1 MLQILKTIG
10 AFLFAATLIYIGF
23 EYLLTGEQKS
33 LFFSTSIRT
42 HLISIV
48 LLLPVYISG
57 GIGLRLL
64 YGKISKVTISIYDTI
79 TLPIVMNLWGFI
91 IPFQGSLIY
100 TSSYIYSKYRKSISE
115 SVRVSLVSF
124 SISMCLAGFVGIIF
138 FFTTKIY
145 VPGFFL
151 LISLLLFINPGIF
164 YSVSKFAR
172 HFKSPDLAGMRKILE
187 WSRGIFSLEQIDGK
201 LIFYLLLVNI
211 LNVASTTLWSYWIV
225 LGLNLNLT
233 IIQLILIALLMKFML
248 LVKLTPGNLGLN
260 QLASGGI
267 ALLVG
272 GKVSDGFLLSAFQY
286 LSLILVAFTVGIAC
300 TIVNMKHFKW
310 QRNDSAA

>member
-1 MLQILKTIG
+1 
-10 AFLFAATLIYIGF
+10 LIYIGF
-23 EYLLTGEQKS
+23 EFLLTGEQKS

-48 LLLPVYISG
+48 FLLPVYVSG

-64 YGKISKVTISIYDTI
+64 YGKISKATISIYDTI

-100 TSSYIYSKYRKSISE
+100 TSSYIYSKYKKSISE
-115 SVRVSLVSF
+115 SARVSLVSF
-124 SISMCLAGFVGIIF
+124 SISMCLAGFIGIIF
-138 FFTTKIY
+138 FYTTRIY
-145 VPGFFL
+145 VPDLFL
-151 LISLLLFINPGIF
+151 LMSFLLFINPGIF
-164 YSVSKFAR
+164 YSVSRLAG
-172 HFKSPDLAGMRKILE
+172 HFKSPELAWMRKMFE
-187 WSRGIFSLEQIDGK
+187 WSRGIFSLDQIDGK

-211 LNVASTTLWSYWIV
+211 LNVACTTLWSYWIV
-225 LGLNLNLT
+225 LSLNLNLT
-233 IIQLILIALLMKFML
+233 IMQLILIALLMKFML

-272 GKVSDGFLLSAFQY
+272 GTVSDGFLLSAFQY
-286 LSLILVAFTVGIAC
+286 VSTILVAFTLGTVF
-300 TIVNMKHFKW
+300 TVVNLKYFK
-310 QRNDSAA
+310 S